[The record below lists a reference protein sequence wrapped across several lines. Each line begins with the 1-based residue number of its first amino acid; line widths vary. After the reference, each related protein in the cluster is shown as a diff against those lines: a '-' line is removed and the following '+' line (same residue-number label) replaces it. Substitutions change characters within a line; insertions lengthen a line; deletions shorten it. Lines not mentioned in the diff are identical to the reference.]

1 MYKRTVIH
9 LSNNQSITVR
19 VDDDGTG
26 VITSTGL
33 KTTGDADSTEEQIMN
48 AAIDGMEALILS
60 LACAG
65 VDISTEAFKTAI
77 ISANDALV
85 NNI

>member
-1 MYKRTVIH
+1 MKRTVIH
-9 LSNNQSITVR
+9 FNDSQSITVR
-19 VDDDGTG
+19 VDDNGTG
-26 VITSTGL
+26 VITSHGI
-33 KTTGDADSTEEQIMN
+33 KTPGDAASTEELMMN

-65 VDISTEAFKTAI
+65 IDISTPAFKKAI
-77 ISANDALV
+77 ISTNDALV

>member
-1 MYKRTVIH
+1 MRTVIN
-9 LSNNQSITVR
+9 LTDTQCISVR
-19 VDDDGTG
+19 VDSDGTG
-26 VITSTGL
+26 VITSAGL
-33 KTTGDADSTEEQIMN
+33 KTPGDADSTEEQVMN
-48 AAIDGMEALILS
+48 AAIDGMEALILA

-65 VDISTEAFKTAI
+65 IDISTPAFKKAV